1 MERLEELA
9 HTLSREVSGKGAA
22 LAQLQDQARGCGWWG
37 CLYSPEIGATRGVAA
52 TLLCLLPARRAWTP
66 LPSLTSLQLAA
77 ARKEAT
83 AQKQA
88 AAAALQEAQ
97 EQHAREQAALHQA
110 VAAAEAAAKDAQ
122 QEVEGVRQRRMGE
135 MEALQARVTALL
147 RTKDA
152 TIASLTEQLGELHAA
167 VS

>member
-1 MERLEELA
+1 MQHRN
-9 HTLSREVSGKGAA
+9 
-22 LAQLQDQARGCGWWG
+22 WG
-37 CLYSPEIGATRGVAA
+37 NTWGS
-52 TLLCLLPARRAWTP
+52 LCLLPAHRAWTS
-66 LPSLTSLQLAA
+66 LPSLISLQLAA

-88 AAAALQEAQ
+88 ASAALQEAQ

-110 VAAAEAAAKDAQ
+110 VAAAEAAAKDAR

-152 TIASLTEQLGELHAA
+152 TIASLTEQLGGLHAA